1 MSFDPQTYY
10 QNEGVARDY
19 DRERFSSL
27 AGRVF
32 QSAELKTLTRLVQYL
47 PANASLLDVPCGTG
61 RIAQVLLDWGFR
73 VTAADI
79 SQEMIHVAQRRIAS
93 SGGQLPAS
101 RGSADALPFTDESFD
116 AVLSIRFLPH
126 IASEPRRLMLREMAR
141 VSRRWVFFSNSFSS
155 AWYKGRRALKRQLGH
170 QAPTRYPVTEN
181 ELREDLRFAGL
192 KESARFW
199 TVRYLSE
206 EIFVLC
212 ERIDVAGTAIESG
225 ARL

>member
-1 MSFDPQTYY
+1 MSFDPQTHY

-32 QSAELKTLTRLVQYL
+32 QSAELKTLSKLVQRL

-61 RIAQVLLDWGFR
+61 RITEVLLRWGFR

-79 SQEMIHVAQRRIAS
+79 SQEMIQVAQGRIAN

-141 VSRRWVFFSNSFSS
+141 ISRRWVFFSNSYSS
-155 AWYKGRRALKRQLGH
+155 GWYTGRRAVKKCLGH
-170 QAPTRYPVTEN
+170 QAPTRFPVSEG
-181 ELREDLRFAGL
+181 ELQEELSFAGL
-192 KESARFW
+192 REIKRFW
-199 TVRYLSE
+199 TMRFLSE
-206 EIFVLC
+206 ELLVLC
-212 ERIDVAGTAIESG
+212 EKSK
-225 ARL
+225 